1 MERTEIK
8 DLGEFALI
16 SKLTKDLAKN
26 RPSTLL
32 GVGDDAAVID
42 PLGKRVVVTTDMLVE
57 GVHFDLSYVP
67 LKHLG
72 YKAVIANLSDVC
84 AMNAKPTQI
93 LIGLGVSNRFS
104 VEALEELYDGVK
116 TACELY
122 KVDLVGGD
130 TTSSPSGLTLSITA
144 VGLVDGDSVVT
155 RGGASAGDL
164 LVVSGDL
171 GSAYMGLQVLERE
184 KEVFKEAPKAQP
196 DLQNH
201 SYIIERQL
209 KPEARTDIV
218 TELSD
223 LKVKPTSM
231 IDISDFIHNQWLL
244 LIIISISIVSLFTL
258 VFRNETGRYWIDNSL
273 LKIPLVG
280 SVIMTGAMS
289 QYSWSI
295 ASLLRSGL
303 PVVETIQ
310 ISAGL
315 INNKAIAVDI
325 LKVAEQ
331 VLQGQPL
338 SRSIKQPHITRLIQH
353 MTLVG
358 ERSGGLVDIM
368 FKAGV
373 YYENELKSKAK
384 AIGSMVE
391 PVSILLIGGLVGF
404 IYFGF
409 FKAVFAISAR

>member
-42 PLGKRVVVTTDMLVE
+42 PLGKRVVATTDMFVE

-104 VEALEELYDGVK
+104 VEALEELYEGVK

-171 GSAYMGLQVLERE
+171 GAAYMGLQVLERE

-231 IDISDFIHNQWLL
+231 IDISDGLASECFHLMAASGLGVRIYEDKLPIDPKTYDTAREFNLDPTVCML
-244 LIIISISIVSLFTL
+244 SGGEDYELLFTISQNN
-258 VFRNETGRYWIDNSL
+258 FENIRNHPKLSV
-273 LKIPLVG
+273 VG
-280 SVIMTGAMS
+280 
-289 QYSWSI
+289 
-295 ASLLRSGL
+295 
-303 PVVETIQ
+303 
-310 ISAGL
+310 
-315 INNKAIAVDI
+315 
-325 LKVAEQ
+325 
-331 VLQGQPL
+331 
-338 SRSIKQPHITRLIQH
+338 H
-353 MTLVG
+353 MTEDSKEHIMVTKN
-358 ERSGGLVDIM
+358 GLDV
-368 FKAGV
+368 
-373 YYENELKSKAK
+373 ELKAQGWDPLKD
-384 AIGSMVE
+384 
-391 PVSILLIGGLVGF
+391 
-404 IYFGF
+404 
-409 FKAVFAISAR
+409 

>member
-42 PLGKRVVVTTDMLVE
+42 PLGKRVVATTDMLVE

-104 VEALEELYDGVK
+104 VEALEELYEGVK

-171 GSAYMGLQVLERE
+171 GAAYMGLQVLERE

-231 IDISDFIHNQWLL
+231 IDISDGL
-244 LIIISISIVSLFTL
+244 
-258 VFRNETGRYWIDNSL
+258 
-273 LKIPLVG
+273 
-280 SVIMTGAMS
+280 
-289 QYSWSI
+289 
-295 ASLLRSGL
+295 ASECFHLMAASGL
-303 PVVETIQ
+303 
-310 ISAGL
+310 
-315 INNKAIAVDI
+315 
-325 LKVAEQ
+325 
-331 VLQGQPL
+331 
-338 SRSIKQPHITRLIQH
+338 
-353 MTLVG
+353 
-358 ERSGGLVDIM
+358 
-368 FKAGV
+368 GV
-373 YYENELKSKAK
+373 RIYEDKLPIDPKTYDTA
-384 AIGSMVE
+384 
-391 PVSILLIGGLVGF
+391 
-404 IYFGF
+404 
-409 FKAVFAISAR
+409 

>member
-16 SKLTKDLAKN
+16 SRLTKDLTKN

-42 PLGKRVVVTTDMLVE
+42 PLGKRVVITTVMLVE
-57 GVHFDLSYVP
+57 GVHFDLTYVP

-93 LIGLGVSNRFS
+93 VIGLGVSNRFS
-104 VEALEELYDGVK
+104 VEALEELYSGVK

-130 TTSSPSGLTLSITA
+130 TTSSPSGLTLSVTA
-144 VGLVDGDSVVT
+144 IGLVDGDAVVT

-196 DLQNH
+196 DLENH
-201 SYIIERQL
+201 SSIIERQL
-209 KPEARTDIV
+209 KPEARTDII

-231 IDISDFIHNQWLL
+231 IDISDGLASECFHLMAASGLGVRIYEDKLPIDPKTYDTAREFNLDPTVCML
-244 LIIISISIVSLFTL
+244 SGGEDYELLFT
-258 VFRNETGRYWIDNSL
+258 VTQEDFEKIRNHPKL
-273 LKIPLVG
+273 
-280 SVIMTGAMS
+280 
-289 QYSWSI
+289 SI
-295 ASLLRSGL
+295 IG
-303 PVVETIQ
+303 
-310 ISAGL
+310 
-315 INNKAIAVDI
+315 
-325 LKVAEQ
+325 
-331 VLQGQPL
+331 
-338 SRSIKQPHITRLIQH
+338 H
-353 MTLVG
+353 MTEDPKEHIMVTKNG
-358 ERSGGLVDIM
+358 QDI
-368 FKAGV
+368 
-373 YYENELKSKAK
+373 ELKAQGWDPLK
-384 AIGSMVE
+384 G
-391 PVSILLIGGLVGF
+391 
-404 IYFGF
+404 
-409 FKAVFAISAR
+409 

>member
-42 PLGKRVVVTTDMLVE
+42 PLGKRVVATTDMLVE

-104 VEALEELYDGVK
+104 VEALEELYEGVK

-122 KVDLVGGD
+122 KVDLIGGD

-144 VGLVDGDSVVT
+144 IGLVDGDSVVT

-171 GSAYMGLQVLERE
+171 GAAYMGLQVLERE

-231 IDISDFIHNQWLL
+231 IDISDGLASECFHLMAASGLGVRIYEDKLPIDPKTYDTAREFNLDPTVCML
-244 LIIISISIVSLFTL
+244 SGGEDYELLFTISQNN
-258 VFRNETGRYWIDNSL
+258 FENIRNHPKLSV
-273 LKIPLVG
+273 VG
-280 SVIMTGAMS
+280 
-289 QYSWSI
+289 
-295 ASLLRSGL
+295 
-303 PVVETIQ
+303 
-310 ISAGL
+310 
-315 INNKAIAVDI
+315 
-325 LKVAEQ
+325 
-331 VLQGQPL
+331 
-338 SRSIKQPHITRLIQH
+338 H
-353 MTLVG
+353 MTEDSKEHIMVTKN
-358 ERSGGLVDIM
+358 GLDV
-368 FKAGV
+368 
-373 YYENELKSKAK
+373 ELKAQGWDPLKD
-384 AIGSMVE
+384 
-391 PVSILLIGGLVGF
+391 
-404 IYFGF
+404 
-409 FKAVFAISAR
+409 

>member
-104 VEALEELYDGVK
+104 VEALEELYEGVK

-171 GSAYMGLQVLERE
+171 GAAYMGLQVLERE

-231 IDISDFIHNQWLL
+231 IDISDGLASECFHLMAASGLGVRIYEDKLPIDPKTYDTAREFNLDPTVCML
-244 LIIISISIVSLFTL
+244 SGGEDYELLFTISQNN
-258 VFRNETGRYWIDNSL
+258 FENIRNHPKLSV
-273 LKIPLVG
+273 VG
-280 SVIMTGAMS
+280 
-289 QYSWSI
+289 
-295 ASLLRSGL
+295 
-303 PVVETIQ
+303 
-310 ISAGL
+310 
-315 INNKAIAVDI
+315 
-325 LKVAEQ
+325 
-331 VLQGQPL
+331 
-338 SRSIKQPHITRLIQH
+338 H
-353 MTLVG
+353 MTEDSKEHIMVTKN
-358 ERSGGLVDIM
+358 GLDV
-368 FKAGV
+368 
-373 YYENELKSKAK
+373 ELKAQGWDPLKD
-384 AIGSMVE
+384 
-391 PVSILLIGGLVGF
+391 
-404 IYFGF
+404 
-409 FKAVFAISAR
+409 

>member
-1 MERTEIK
+1 MARTEIK

-42 PLGKRVVVTTDMLVE
+42 PLGKRVVATTDMLVE

-104 VEALEELYDGVK
+104 VEALEELYEGVK

-144 VGLVDGDSVVT
+144 IGLVDGDSVVT

-171 GSAYMGLQVLERE
+171 GAAYMGLQVLERE

-231 IDISDFIHNQWLL
+231 IDISDGLASECFHLMAASGLGVRIYEDKLPIDPKTYDTAREFNLDPTVCML
-244 LIIISISIVSLFTL
+244 SGGEDYELLFTISQNN
-258 VFRNETGRYWIDNSL
+258 FENIRNHPKLSV
-273 LKIPLVG
+273 VG
-280 SVIMTGAMS
+280 
-289 QYSWSI
+289 
-295 ASLLRSGL
+295 
-303 PVVETIQ
+303 
-310 ISAGL
+310 
-315 INNKAIAVDI
+315 
-325 LKVAEQ
+325 
-331 VLQGQPL
+331 
-338 SRSIKQPHITRLIQH
+338 H
-353 MTLVG
+353 MTEDSKEHIMVTKN
-358 ERSGGLVDIM
+358 GLDV
-368 FKAGV
+368 
-373 YYENELKSKAK
+373 ELKAQGWDPLKD
-384 AIGSMVE
+384 
-391 PVSILLIGGLVGF
+391 
-404 IYFGF
+404 
-409 FKAVFAISAR
+409 